1 MTWRS
6 TINGQSGEGFVAR
19 ALDRIG
25 PMQEAEKPP
34 AQLIAHHA
42 APTPRRLPDLL
53 LDLWEHHGIGDLA
66 GGRLRL
72 CPPGALQREVD
83 MLLRG
88 DPYLAGDTQA
98 IAFGAFGD
106 LLLWSARFQ
115 MVYVTMQ
122 LSIVEVPQLIRPE
135 PGLSDDA
142 ALLRGLLDIH
152 PDAMDARD
160 LAGQPMFERARAQ
173 LKPLPPLH
181 IYGMQPPAP
190 IDEPFTLDHH
200 AVSDFPL
207 WLEEKVASTIFTLA
221 DPETGRMALRD
232 IGPLQPGEPLRPAGD
247 WG

>member
-6 TINGQSGEGFVAR
+6 QIDGQSAEGLVAR
-19 ALDRIG
+19 ALERIG
-25 PMQEAEKPP
+25 PMQEAIKPP
-34 AQLIAHHA
+34 AKVILQYE
-42 APTPRRLPDLL
+42 APGPRRLPDLL

-72 CPPGALQREVD
+72 CLPGALQREVD
-83 MLLRG
+83 ALLRG

-106 LLLWSARFQ
+106 LVLWSARFQ

-122 LSIVEVPQLIRPE
+122 LSVVEVPQLIRPE

-142 ALLRGLLDIH
+142 ALLHGLLGLH

-160 LAGQPMFERARAQ
+160 AAGQPMFAPARER

-190 IDEPFTLDHH
+190 IDEPFTLEHH
-200 AVSDFPL
+200 AVSELPD
-207 WLEEKVASTIFTLA
+207 WLAEKVSTSVFTLA
-221 DPETGRMALRD
+221 DLETGRMALRD
-232 IGPLQPGEPLRPAGD
+232 IGPLQPVEPLRNPGE